1 MLKIAKPVIALG
13 LLLANPVYV
22 AQAKSVHSEF
32 VEAWQERLKRYE
44 ASSVL
49 AGQQLQSDA
58 HLFFNTPAPD
68 EATTIAKLEAVFKST
83 DEVGYLA
90 GRSQL
95 SSDLIA
101 FMKKKPSAERAELW
115 LQEQI
120 HRLTDEE
127 RALKVE
133 VDSVGQMKIGDNGVT
148 TESLFKANG
157 MAVFKQGA
165 LRGQIEELALMNDN
179 LGSYYRAKGQQDAD
193 RRQKWAAILGSIG
206 QSLQQQSNDNRS
218 RMVNCTTTGNTT
230 NCMEF

>member
-1 MLKIAKPVIALG
+1 MKRAPRSLQHHVLYRKYNGQDSEISALLG
-13 LLLANPVYV
+13 
-22 AQAKSVHSEF
+22 KC
-32 VEAWQERLKRYE
+32 
-44 ASSVL
+44 
-49 AGQQLQSDA
+49 G
-58 HLFFNTPAPD
+58 
-68 EATTIAKLEAVFKST
+68 FKST

-120 HRLTDEE
+120 HRLTDEQNV
-127 RALKVE
+127 LQVDVDNLGKMKVGE
-133 VDSVGQMKIGDNGVT
+133 NGVT
-148 TESLFKANG
+148 SEALFKANG
-157 MAVFKQGA
+157 MIVFKQGT
-165 LRGQIEELALMNDN
+165 LRGQIEELILMNDN

-206 QSLQQQSNDNRS
+206 QSLQQQSTVNQS
-218 RMVNCTTTGNTT
+218 RMINCTTTGNTT